1 MMKHVIMKEMHDL
14 LTVLWTNL
22 LIFPSIGLGQ
32 VLLDN
37 NYRQNFNISRALG
50 GNKLVVGA
58 APTTFS
64 FST

>member
-1 MMKHVIMKEMHDL
+1 MMKHVILKEMHDL
-14 LTVLWTNL
+14 LTVLSTNL
-22 LIFPSIGLGQ
+22 LIFPSICLGQ

-37 NYRQNFNISRALG
+37 NYRQNSNISRALG

-58 APTTFS
+58 ATTTFS